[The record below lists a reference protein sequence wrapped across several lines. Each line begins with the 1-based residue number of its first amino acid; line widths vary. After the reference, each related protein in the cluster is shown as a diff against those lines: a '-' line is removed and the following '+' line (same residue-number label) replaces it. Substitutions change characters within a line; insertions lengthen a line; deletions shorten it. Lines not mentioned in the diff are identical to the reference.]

1 MKSSARKLPFFMSL
15 VLLAFVSG
23 LVVRAYAA
31 DDGAA
36 TFKSKCVMCHGADAA
51 GKTPMGARLNIKDL
65 TSPEVQKQSDAD
77 LAGVIAKGRNKMPEY
92 GSKLSKEQT
101 TDIVKYI
108 RTLAKK

>member
-1 MKSSARKLPFFMSL
+1 MKSIARKLPFFMSL
-15 VLLAFVSG
+15 AVLALASG
-23 LVVRAYAA
+23 FAVRAYAA

-36 TFKSKCVMCHGADAA
+36 TFKSKCAMCHGADAA
-51 GKTPMGARLNIKDL
+51 GKTPMGALLNIKDL

-101 TDIVKYI
+101 TDVVNYI

>member
-1 MKSSARKLPFFMSL
+1 MKSITRKLPFLMSL

-23 LVVRAYAA
+23 LAVRAGAA
-31 DDGAA
+31 DEGAA
-36 TFKSKCVMCHGADAA
+36 TFKAKCAMCHGGDAA
-51 GKTPMGARLNIKDL
+51 GKTAMGARLNIKDL

-92 GSKLSKEQT
+92 GSKLSKDQI
-101 TDIVKYI
+101 TDVAKYI